1 MSNPSETS
9 KPQRSLSPEE
19 IPFHNA
25 QLLNR
30 FTTDT
35 GKLLRRKYTRLSA
48 KQQRAVT
55 KTIKRARN
63 IQLAQ

>member
-1 MSNPSETS
+1 MSNPPDLS

-19 IPFHNA
+19 IPFHNT

-48 KQQRAVT
+48 KQQRVVT